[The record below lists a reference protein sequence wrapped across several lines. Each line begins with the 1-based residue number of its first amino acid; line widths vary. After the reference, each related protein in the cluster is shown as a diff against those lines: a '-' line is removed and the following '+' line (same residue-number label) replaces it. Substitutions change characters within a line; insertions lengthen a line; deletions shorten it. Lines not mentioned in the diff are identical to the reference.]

1 MHAED
6 YYTNCYTPSIQYH
19 IQSNDIDANIA
30 MILNQ
35 PEVMSAFARK
45 NEQEGTDI
53 DALKE
58 ELTNKMKD
66 KFQADASSGIPIA
79 TTAVGLLVQAKEEA
93 RKVPTRRSKRKKD
106 DMSVASAAAAAAVY
120 DVSCITRYVVATVLN
135 SCPLCLNHLT
145 HMIILL
151 SISFSNI

>member
-1 MHAED
+1 
-6 YYTNCYTPSIQYH
+6 
-19 IQSNDIDANIA
+19 
-30 MILNQ
+30 MILNL

-45 NEQEGTDI
+45 NEHEGTDI

-79 TTAVGLLVQAKEEA
+79 TTAAGLLVQAKEEA
-93 RKVPTRRSKRKKD
+93 RKVPERRSKRRKK
-106 DMSVASAAAAAAVY
+106 SVASAAAAAAVY
-120 DVSCITRYVVATVLN
+120 DVSCITRYVVAAVLN